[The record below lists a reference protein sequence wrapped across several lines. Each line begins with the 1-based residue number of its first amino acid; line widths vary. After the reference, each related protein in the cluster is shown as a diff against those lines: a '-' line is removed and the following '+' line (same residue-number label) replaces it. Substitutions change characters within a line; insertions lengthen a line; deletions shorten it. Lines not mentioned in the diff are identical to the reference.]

1 MLRVYDGELNRLLG
15 TAKVQ
20 HLSTLNINNPIKG
33 YQSIFTAKGEKIGEV
48 LVALRMILPG
58 SAFLSLCASRNHVNH
73 HFLIR
78 LANDSNENLAG
89 MSMISDTSNPPS
101 RRNSIGNKVEKNHQ
115 KRIFLIENPI
125 SFFLFIQNDLLE
137 NGLRTYNLDRFSNGI
152 DSSANAVESTVPFQT
167 YQDGPT
173 ANVVEALIERTNRLR
188 EEMAKSSGKT
198 LTNSS
203 LNQNNNNSELFS
215 KSLDLDNETMA
226 DLVLKTSNNFNE
238 SNDSILTDLD
248 GLENEQ
254 SLLDDLLYGGR
265 VELNHPATTTTSSTT
280 KLRPTRRSSNGKPPT
295 GRSPSPSLARVS
307 SGASTRARSSRS
319 RSRSLAQSSDSDT
332 ASRVSFDM
340 PSSDLDDS
348 GNGKTTNEEKD
359 EEYFPFFRNAR

>member
-1 MLRVYDGELNRLLG
+1 M
-15 TAKVQ
+15 
-20 HLSTLNINNPIKG
+20 
-33 YQSIFTAKGEKIGEV
+33 
-48 LVALRMILPG
+48 
-58 SAFLSLCASRNHVNH
+58 
-73 HFLIR
+73 
-78 LANDSNENLAG
+78 
-89 MSMISDTSNPPS
+89 
-101 RRNSIGNKVEKNHQ
+101 
-115 KRIFLIENPI
+115 
-125 SFFLFIQNDLLE
+125 E
-137 NGLRTYNLDRFSNGI
+137 NGLRTYNLDRVSNGI
-152 DSSANAVESTVPFQT
+152 DSSVNAVESTVPFQT

-203 LNQNNNNSELFS
+203 FNQNNNNSELFS

-226 DLVLKTSNNFNE
+226 DLVLKNSNHFNE

-265 VELNHPATTTTSSTT
+265 VELNPSTTTTT
-280 KLRPTRRSSNGKPPT
+280 KLRPTRRSSSGKPPT

-307 SGASTRARSSRS
+307 SGASTRVRSSRS

-348 GNGKTTNEEKD
+348 GNGKKTNEKKD
-359 EEYFPFFRNAR
+359 EEYLSLFFRNAR